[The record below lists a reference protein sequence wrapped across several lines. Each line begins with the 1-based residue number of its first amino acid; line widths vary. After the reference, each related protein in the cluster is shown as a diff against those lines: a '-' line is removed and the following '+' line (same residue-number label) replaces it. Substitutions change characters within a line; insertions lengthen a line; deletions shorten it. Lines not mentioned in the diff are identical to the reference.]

1 MIERRLKDKPK
12 TLEDLSNH
20 YKISRERVRQIE
32 VRAMEKLKKSV
43 KNLLIKQNLEKKEA
57 VNYIN

>member
-1 MIERRLKDKPK
+1 MVERRLKDKPK

-43 KNLLIKQNLEKKEA
+43 KNLLIKKNLEREELTA
-57 VNYIN
+57 F